1 MNAFLKGG
9 IAAVALGASTL
20 VAMAPA
26 DAQRWGRGGYY
37 GRGYGGHY
45 YHRGGGR
52 TGLAIGAGILGLA
65 AGAAIA
71 SSNANRGY
79 YGGGGGSYG
88 YYNDP
93 YVEDYS
99 YREVCRVSR
108 EWDPYRERYVRVR
121 YCR

>member
-1 MNAFLKGG
+1 MKAFWKAG

-20 VAMAPA
+20 VAIAPA
-26 DAQRWGRGGYY
+26 DAQRWGRGYY
-37 GRGYGGHY
+37 GRGYGGGHY
-45 YHRGGGR
+45 YRRGGSR

-71 SSNANRGY
+71 SSNNRGYGYGGGYNGY
-79 YGGGGGSYG
+79 YGGG
-88 YYNDP
+88 P
-93 YVEDYS
+93 YADGYS
-99 YREVCRVSR
+99 YREVCQVTR